1 VTFIDK
7 VRIYVKGGTGG
18 MGCPSAGGCGGN
30 GGDIFV
36 QCKDGSSLARYRTL
50 GSRRQVA
57 AHGTPYLKTKGA
69 GRPGKSKVL
78 TVPPGTIIYDI
89 SMVKRY

>member
-1 VTFIDK
+1 MTFIDK

-36 QCKDGSSLARYRTL
+36 QCKDGSSLAHYRTL

-57 AHGTPYLKTKGA
+57 AHGTPYLYVYFCSSFTYH
-69 GRPGKSKVL
+69 
-78 TVPPGTIIYDI
+78 IIFCF
-89 SMVKRY
+89 S

>member
-1 VTFIDK
+1 
-7 VRIYVKGGTGG
+7 

-36 QCKDGSSLARYRTL
+36 QCMDGSSLAHYRTL

-57 AHGTPYLKTKGA
+57 DHGTPYLYG
-69 GRPGKSKVL
+69 
-78 TVPPGTIIYDI
+78 YFC
-89 SMVKRY
+89 